1 MKRNQLKAPFSVL
14 ILSIFIFFNACKKDV
29 VFYDGNIKNS
39 NYSTSDVNTWI
50 YETMNHYYYW
60 SDSMPLKANTN
71 LNLPPMNYFY
81 TLLHQYDVVDRFSWI
96 DSSSTN
102 LSNQLN
108 GINTAL
114 GIKVVPFSI
123 PNSSTDLVFVIGYV
137 LKNSPAERAGL
148 KRGNIIMQV
157 GGQTITINNYSSIL
171 QGQTLTLGLGEIK
184 NSTFSL
190 IANGSLTVTKEVIQ
204 TNPILVDTV
213 LDYAGK
219 KVGYLA
225 YTQFLSDYNNALRDA
240 FGRYKTKQ
248 INELVIDLRYNG
260 GGYVSASDV
269 LSTLIVKDLSTH
281 IGGILNTKKYNAIY
295 GAELKKTGTE
305 SDSITR
311 FVSEAN
317 NVGSQLNRVFILTSG
332 NTASASELVINNLT
346 PFMPVILIGE
356 NTYGKNVGSFT
367 ITDSKNRWSYGL
379 QPITFQIFNSKH
391 ESNYGTVNGFTPNYY
406 KEDNE
411 VPYFQLGDQ
420 NETYLK
426 IALNI
431 ISGAIAMKPN
441 MIGAVPISAFHKAQ
455 RLSISDNPQ
464 QDRIDMW
471 VDPKNKPAQTF

>member
-1 MKRNQLKAPFSVL
+1 MKKNQLKAPFSVL
-14 ILSIFIFFNACKKDV
+14 ILTIFIFFTACKKDV

-39 NYSTSDVNTWI
+39 IYSASDVNTWI

-71 LNLPPMNYFY
+71 LNLAPMDYFY
-81 TLLHQYDVVDRFSWI
+81 TLLYQYDVVDRFSWI
-96 DSSSTN
+96 DSSAVN

-114 GIKVVPFSI
+114 GIKVVPFTI
-123 PNSSTDLVFVIGYV
+123 PTSSTDLVFVIGYV
-137 LKNSPAERAGL
+137 LKNSPAEKAGL
-148 KRGNIIMQV
+148 KRGAIIMQV
-157 GGQTITINNYSSIL
+157 NGQAITYTNYGTIL

-190 IANGSLTVTKEVIQ
+190 IANSNLTITKAVIQ

-213 LDYAGK
+213 LDYASK

-240 FGRYKTKQ
+240 FGRYKAKQ

-281 IGGILNTKKYNAIY
+281 IGGVLNTKRYNSIY

-317 NVGSQLNRVFILTSG
+317 NIGTQLNRVFILTSG
-332 NTASASELVINNLT
+332 NTASASELVINNLS
-346 PFMPVILIGE
+346 PFISVVLIGE

-367 ITDSKNRWSYGL
+367 ITDSKNRWPYGL
-379 QPITFQIFNSKH
+379 QPITFKVFNSKN
-391 ESNYGTVNGFTPNYY
+391 ESNYGTINGFTPNYY

-426 IALNI
+426 MALNI
-431 ISGAIAMKPN
+431 ISGAVAIKPN
-441 MIGAVPISAFHKAQ
+441 MIGGVPIKTFNKVQ

-471 VDPKNKPAQTF
+471 MDSKNNPAQTF